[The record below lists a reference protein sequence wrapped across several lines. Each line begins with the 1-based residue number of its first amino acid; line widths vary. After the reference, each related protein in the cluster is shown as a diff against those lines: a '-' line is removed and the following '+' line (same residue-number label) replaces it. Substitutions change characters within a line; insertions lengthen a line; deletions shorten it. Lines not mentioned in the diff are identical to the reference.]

1 MLKKGFVAKIPFS
14 PAESQE
20 SGLLAECAK
29 LKVYSESRPGE
40 TWAECLKSFRE
51 APGELWVFG
60 GYRIFG
66 GSRDKIMATLKDLKR
81 RKIIVVDRMN
91 GERSDIND
99 SEMLD
104 RALRQIHGNAKVRGS
119 SKFAKKIGA
128 QGGTER
134 WRRAQERKNAILA
147 ADIVQRLA
155 EAPELSW
162 RRKAEILGKPW
173 TASSLFRQFG
183 KD

>member
-1 MLKKGFVAKIPFS
+1 MLKKGYAVKIPFS

-20 SGLLAECAK
+20 AGLIGECAK

-40 TWAECLKSFRE
+40 NWAECLKSFRD

-60 GYRIFG
+60 GYRILG

-81 RKIIVVDRMN
+81 RKIIVVDKMN
-91 GERSDIND
+91 NERSDGQD

-104 RALRQIHGNAKVRGS
+104 RALRQILGNAKVRGTR
-119 SKFAKKIGA
+119 KFAQKIGA

-134 WRRAQERKNAILA
+134 WRRAQERKNAIMHE
-147 ADIVQRLA
+147 DIVHRLCRN
-155 EAPELSW
+155 EKLSW
-162 RRKAEILGKPW
+162 REKAEILGAPW
-173 TASSLFRQFG
+173 TASSLFRQYG